1 MKLQAIL
8 FKCLLIKKQNFQQGS
23 INHAMPPQMII
34 ILLFLYVMIVMK
46 QGTEQLVLATEY
58 LRDLPEW
65 MSIMGFLQS

>member
-1 MKLQAIL
+1 ML
-8 FKCLLIKKQNFQQGS
+8 
-23 INHAMPPQMII
+23 PQMII